1 LRAIVIPR
9 HGRPDVL
16 EVREMPDPHPG
27 PGEVRIRVHAAGLNF
42 AETSARQGL
51 YPDAPKPP
59 CVVGY
64 EVSGIVDELGE
75 GVHGLAKGERVWA
88 LTRFGGHAEL
98 ACTPAGLVRRMPDF
112 LDFEHAAAIPV
123 VYATAALLVSD
134 YGRVMPGERV
144 LIHMAAGGVGVA
156 AIQLCRQVPDVTL
169 FGTAS
174 AKKHAFLRELGVQH
188 PIDYH
193 TLDYETEVQRLT
205 EGKGVHVVLDPMGGD
220 NWRKGYRLLAPLGR
234 LMIYGFSSV
243 QGEGRRNLL
252 RAGYRVLTAPEF
264 KPMALMGDNKAVM
277 GLNLGHLF
285 GEGDRISHGLDRLV
299 TLIDERVVKPVVDSV
314 VPFARAADAHR
325 RIESRQNQG
334 KVVLVP

>member
-1 LRAIVIPR
+1 VIPR
-9 HGRPDVL
+9 YGRPEVL

-27 PGEVRIRVHAAGLNF
+27 PGEVRIKVHAAGLNF

-64 EVSGIVDELGE
+64 EVAGVVDELGE
-75 GVHGLAKGERVWA
+75 LGDGVSGLSKGDRVWA
-88 LTRFGGHAEL
+88 MTRFGGHAEL
-98 ACTPAGLVRRMPDF
+98 ACTPASLVRRMPAS

-123 VYATAALLVSD
+123 VYATAALLISD
-134 YGRVMPGERV
+134 YGRVLPGERV

-156 AIQLCRQVPDVTL
+156 AIQLCRQIPDVTL

-174 AKKHAFLRELGVQH
+174 ARKHDFLRELGVQH

-193 TLDYETEVQRLT
+193 TLDYEAEVMRLT
-205 EGKGVHVVLDPMGGD
+205 DGKGVHVVLDPMGGE

-243 QGEGRRNLL
+243 QSEGSRNLL
-252 RAGYRVLTAPEF
+252 SAGYKVLTAPSF
-264 KPMALMGDNKAVM
+264 KPMALMGDNKALM

-285 GEGDRISHGLDRLV
+285 GEGARVSHGLDHLAK
-299 TLIDERVVKPVVDSV
+299 LIDQGVIKPVVDSV
-314 VPFARAADAHR
+314 IPFAKAADAHR

-334 KVVLVP
+334 KVILVP